1 MSPDK
6 KRNSGHSAFQRLLS
20 YARTRGE
27 DFNLLLFRYGVER
40 LLYRLSISSDAD
52 KFILKGASLFLV
64 WTGQNY
70 RVTKDAD
77 LLGPSPANI
86 EYIANIFRDLCK
98 AKTEDS
104 DGIKFMPDTVRAIP
118 IREEQA
124 YGGIRVTLMGILHQA
139 RIPVQVDIG
148 FGDAVTP
155 EPERIEFPTLLDDPS
170 PQLLAYPRYTMVAEK
185 FETMVR
191 LGMANSRMKDFYDL
205 WLMSRLFEFEGQT
218 LCDAIRNTF
227 RRRSTPLPGGLSMA
241 FTQEFRKDAQ
251 KQTQWQA
258 FVRKSKSEDVSGDLG
273 AVIIDIAAF
282 LMPAIEASER
292 EKPFWMLWPPNGPW
306 NQRIMD

>member
-6 KRNSGHSAFQRLLS
+6 KRNTGHSAFQRLLS

-40 LLYRLSISSDAD
+40 LLYRLSISSYAD

-64 WTGQNY
+64 WKGQNY

-77 LLGPSPANI
+77 LLGSGPADI
-86 EYIANIFRDLCK
+86 EYIASIFRILCK
-98 AKTEDS
+98 TKTANS
-104 DGIKFMPDTVRAIP
+104 DGINFMSDTVRAVP
-118 IREEQA
+118 INEEQA

-155 EPERIEFPTLLDDPS
+155 EPERIEFPSLLGDPS
-170 PQLLAYPRYTMVAEK
+170 PQLLAYTRYTMVAEK

-191 LGMANSRMKDFYDL
+191 LGIANSRIKDFYDV

-227 RRRSTPLPGGLSMA
+227 TRRSTLLPNRLPMA
-241 FTQEFRKDAQ
+241 FTEEFRKDAQ
-251 KQTQWQA
+251 KQIQWQA
-258 FVRKSKSEDVSGDLG
+258 FVRKSKPEDVSGDLG
-273 AVIIDIAAF
+273 SVIIDVATF
-282 LMPAIEASER
+282 LMPAVEASKGKR
-292 EKPFWMLWPPNGPW
+292 PFRMLWPPNGPW

>member
-6 KRNSGHSAFQRLLS
+6 KRNTGHSAFQRLLS

-64 WTGQNY
+64 WKGQNY

-77 LLGPSPANI
+77 LLGSSPADI
-86 EYIANIFRDLCK
+86 EYIASIFRDLCK
-98 AKTEDS
+98 AKTENS
-104 DGIKFMPDTVRAIP
+104 DGIKFMPDTVRAVP
-118 IREEQA
+118 ISEEQA
-124 YGGIRVTLMGILHQA
+124 YGGIRVTLMGILNQV

-155 EPERIEFPTLLDDPS
+155 EPERIEFPSLLDDPS
-170 PQLLAYPRYTMVAEK
+170 PQLMAYPRYTMVAEK

-191 LGMANSRMKDFYDL
+191 LS
-205 WLMSRLFEFEGQT
+205 
-218 LCDAIRNTF
+218 
-227 RRRSTPLPGGLSMA
+227 
-241 FTQEFRKDAQ
+241 
-251 KQTQWQA
+251 
-258 FVRKSKSEDVSGDLG
+258 
-273 AVIIDIAAF
+273 
-282 LMPAIEASER
+282 
-292 EKPFWMLWPPNGPW
+292 
-306 NQRIMD
+306 